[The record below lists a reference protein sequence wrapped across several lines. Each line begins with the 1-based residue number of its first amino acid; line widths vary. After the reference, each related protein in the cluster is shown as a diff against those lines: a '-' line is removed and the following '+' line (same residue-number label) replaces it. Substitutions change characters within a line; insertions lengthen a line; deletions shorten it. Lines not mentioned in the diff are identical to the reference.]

1 MMIRNKKPQSDAA
14 IEQLAK
20 VIAFKIIKWQS
31 ALASRLNTQINR
43 LSAARQKWLLFTFCA
58 VSTAGL
64 IFCLLAPDGK
74 NAANLAGSSYQ
85 PKYIGLPSGQP
96 QPTDSLTIKK

>member
-1 MMIRNKKPQSDAA
+1 MIRNKQQQSNATT
-14 IEQLAK
+14 EQLAK

-31 ALASRLNTQINR
+31 AFASRLNARINR
-43 LSAARQKWLLFTFCA
+43 LSGSYQKWLLFTFCA

-64 IFCLLAPDGK
+64 VLCLIAPDGK
-74 NAANLAGSSYQ
+74 TAANIADSSYQ
-85 PKYIGLPSGQP
+85 PTHIGLPSGRP